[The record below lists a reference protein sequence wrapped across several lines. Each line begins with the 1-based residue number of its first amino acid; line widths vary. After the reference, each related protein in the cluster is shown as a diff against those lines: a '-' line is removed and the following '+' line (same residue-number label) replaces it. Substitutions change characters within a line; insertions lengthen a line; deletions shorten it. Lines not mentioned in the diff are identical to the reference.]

1 MIEFYIVNI
10 HVILEKYGGDWRMPE
25 PLKKSSRYMV
35 GLDSLRGLA
44 ILGVILYHINFNWMP
59 GGFLGVTVFF
69 VLSGYLITDILAIEW
84 KRNKRIDLKKFWLS
98 RVRRLLP
105 GMLVMLVIVL
115 AWITIF
121 HSSLLGKM
129 RGDSLAALLY
139 FSNWWYIYHKLS
151 YFDSFS
157 QLSPLNHFWSL
168 AVEEQFYVIWPFII
182 SLAFRYIKKKS
193 HIILFIVL
201 GAAASAL
208 AMAFLYEPGADPSR
222 IYYGTDTR
230 AFSLL
235 IGAALALIWPSSRLA
250 NKIIPQ
256 ARLILDVVGGIAL
269 IIILVMFWKTNQY
282 DPFLYR
288 GGMVILSI
296 ATALL
301 VANLAHPASRIAQ
314 FLRFRPLRWMGVRS
328 YGIYLWHYPIITL
341 TTPKV
346 NAGEFSLT
354 RAILQFLLI
363 IVAAQI
369 SWKFIENPIRQGAL
383 KNIRS
388 RNWGIKNLALS
399 GKLALVC
406 ALFVSTIA
414 VFGLSTASKAK
425 DNPQKD
431 KVEAVQTEQKEK
443 PKHPVAVREKPADEP
458 PRNKEKQEAAA
469 QPKGPQTVTAVGDSI
484 MIDVAPYLK
493 NSFPN
498 IRIDAKIGRQL
509 SKAIPVVEQLKNE
522 GNLGNHVIIGLGT
535 NGAFTKEQLVSLI
548 KVIGNERKII
558 FINTRVPRPWES
570 LVNEK
575 LKEVASEYQNVTLV
589 DWYSASADNKAY
601 FEPDGVHLT
610 KTGAEAYAALVAKAM
625 NQ

>member
-1 MIEFYIVNI
+1 
-10 HVILEKYGGDWRMPE
+10 MPE
-25 PLKKSSRYMV
+25 PLKKNSRYMV

-84 KRNKRIDLKKFWLS
+84 KNNKRIDLKKFWLS
-98 RVRRLLP
+98 RARRLLP
-105 GMLVMLVIVL
+105 GMLIMLIVTL

-121 HSSLLGKM
+121 HSSLLVKM

-168 AVEEQFYVIWPFII
+168 AVEEQFYVVWPFVI
-182 SLAFRYIKKKS
+182 SLGFYYIKKQS
-193 HIILFIVL
+193 RMILFICL
-201 GAAASAL
+201 GAIASAL
-208 AMAFLYEPGADPSR
+208 AMAILYEPGTDPSR

-250 NKIIPQ
+250 SKIIPQ
-256 ARLILDVVGGIAL
+256 ARLILDIIGGVAL
-269 IIILVMFWKTNQY
+269 IIILTMFWKTNQY
-282 DPFLYR
+282 EPFLYR
-288 GGMVILSI
+288 GGMVLLSI

-346 NAGEFSLT
+346 NTGEFSFT

-363 IVAAQI
+363 IIVAQI
-369 SWKFIENPIRQGAL
+369 SWKFIENPIRKGAL
-383 KNIRS
+383 KNIR
-388 RNWGIKNLALS
+388 IKNLKIRNLTLS
-399 GKLALVC
+399 CKLVLIC
-406 ALFVSTIA
+406 A
-414 VFGLSTASKAK
+414 VFISSIATFGLTTASKEK
-425 DNPQKD
+425 ENTQKD
-431 KVEAVQTEQKEK
+431 KVEAVQEEQA
-443 PKHPVAVREKPADEP
+443 KHPVAVWEKPADEP
-458 PRNKEKQEAAA
+458 PQNKEEQKEENPA
-469 QPKGPQTVTAVGDSI
+469 QPKDPLTVTAVGDSI
-484 MIDVAPYLK
+484 MIDITPYLK
-493 NSFPN
+493 NTFPN
-498 IRIDAKIGRQL
+498 IRIDAKIGRQM
-509 SKAIPVVEQLKNE
+509 SQAIPAVEQLKNE
-522 GNLGNHVIIGLGT
+522 GNLGSNIIIGLGT
-535 NGAFTKEQLVSLI
+535 NGAFTKEQLASLI
-548 KVIGNERKII
+548 EVIGNERKII
-558 FINTRVPRPWES
+558 LINTRVPRPWES

-575 LKEVASEYQNVTLV
+575 LKEAASSYKNVVLV
-589 DWYSASADNKAY
+589 DWYSASAGNKAY

-610 KTGAEAYAALVAKAM
+610 KIGAEAYAALVAKEV

>member
-1 MIEFYIVNI
+1 
-10 HVILEKYGGDWRMPE
+10 MPK
-25 PLKKSSRYMV
+25 PLKKNSRYMV

-69 VLSGYLITDILAIEW
+69 VLSGYLITDILSIEW
-84 KRNKRIDLKKFWLS
+84 KRNKRIDLKNFWL
-98 RVRRLLP
+98 RRARRLLP

-151 YFDSFS
+151 YFESFN

-168 AVEEQFYVIWPFII
+168 AVEEQFYVVWPFII
-182 SLAFRYIKKKS
+182 SLAFYYIKKKS
-193 HIILFIVL
+193 RIILFIIL
-201 GAAASAL
+201 GAVASAL
-208 AMAFLYEPGADPSR
+208 AMAILYEPGADPSR

-250 NKIIPQ
+250 NKIIPK
-256 ARLILDVVGGIAL
+256 ARLILDVVGGISL

-341 TTPKV
+341 TSSKV
-346 NAGEFSLT
+346 NAGEFQLT

-363 IVAAQI
+363 IVVAQI

-383 KNIRS
+383 QNIQF
-388 RNWGIKNLALS
+388 RNLRLKNLALG
-399 GKLALVC
+399 GKLALIC
-406 ALFVSTIA
+406 ALFVSSIA

-425 DNPQKD
+425 ENPPKD
-431 KVEAVQTEQKEK
+431 KVETVQTE
-443 PKHPVAVREKPADEP
+443 PAKHPVAVREKPADEP
-458 PRNKEKQEAAA
+458 PQNKEQQEATV
-469 QPKGPQTVTAVGDSI
+469 QPKDPQTVTAVGDSI
-484 MIDVAPYLK
+484 MIDIAPYLK
-493 NSFPN
+493 NVFPN

-509 SKAIPVVEQLKNE
+509 SKAIPAVEQLKSE
-522 GNLGNHVIIGLGT
+522 GNLGDHVIVGLGT
-535 NGAFTKEQLVSLI
+535 NGAFTKDQLVSLV
-548 KVIGNERKII
+548 KLIGNERKIVL
-558 FINTRVPRPWES
+558 INTRVPRPWES

-575 LKEVASEYQNVTLV
+575 LKEVASEYQNVTLI
-589 DWYSASADNKAY
+589 DWYSASAGNKAY

-610 KTGAEAYAALVAKAM
+610 KTGAEAYASLVTKQI
-625 NQ
+625 NQANQ

>member
-1 MIEFYIVNI
+1 
-10 HVILEKYGGDWRMPE
+10 MPE
-25 PLKKSSRYMV
+25 PLKKNSRYMV

-44 ILGVILYHINFNWMP
+44 ILGVILYHINFNWIP

-69 VLSGYLITDILAIEW
+69 VLSGYLITDILSIEW
-84 KRNKRIDLKKFWLS
+84 KRNKRIDLKNFWL
-98 RVRRLLP
+98 RRARRLLP
-105 GMLVMLVIVL
+105 GMLVMLIIVL

-151 YFDSFS
+151 YFENFN

-168 AVEEQFYVIWPFII
+168 AVEEQFYVVWPFII
-182 SLAFRYIKKKS
+182 SLAFYYIKKKS

-201 GAAASAL
+201 GAVASAL
-208 AMAFLYEPGADPSR
+208 AMAVLYEPGVDPSR

-269 IIILVMFWKTNQY
+269 IVILIMFWKTNQY

-288 GGMVILSI
+288 GGMVFLSI

-314 FLRFRPLRWMGVRS
+314 FLRFKPLRWMGVRS

-341 TTPKV
+341 TNSKV

-363 IVAAQI
+363 IIVAQI
-369 SWKFIENPIRQGAL
+369 SWKFIENPIRQGTL
-383 KNIRS
+383 KNIHS
-388 RNWGIKNLALS
+388 KNWGIKNLALG
-399 GKLALVC
+399 GKIALVC
-406 ALFVSTIA
+406 ALSISTIA
-414 VFGLSTASKAK
+414 ILGLSTASKAK

-431 KVEAVQTEQKEK
+431 KKESVQTEQKEN
-443 PKHPVAVREKPADEP
+443 PEHTVTVREKTAEEP
-458 PRNKEKQEAAA
+458 PQNKEQQEVNG
-469 QPKGPQTVTAVGDSI
+469 QTKGQQTVTAVGDSI
-484 MIDVAPYLK
+484 MIDIAPYLK
-493 NSFPN
+493 NTFPN
-498 IRIDAKIGRQL
+498 IKIDAKIGRQL
-509 SKAIPVVEQLKNE
+509 SKAIPAVEQLKNE
-522 GNLGNHVIIGLGT
+522 GGLGNYVIIGLGT

-548 KVIGNERKII
+548 KMIGNERKIVL
-558 FINTRVPRPWES
+558 INTRVPRPWES

-575 LKEVASEYQNVTLV
+575 LKEVAFEYQNVTLI
-589 DWYSASADNKAY
+589 DWYSASAGNKTY

-610 KTGAEAYAALVAKAM
+610 RTGAEAYASLVTKQI
-625 NQ
+625 NQANK

>member
-1 MIEFYIVNI
+1 
-10 HVILEKYGGDWRMPE
+10 MPE
-25 PLKKSSRYMV
+25 PLKKNSRYMV

-84 KRNKRIDLKKFWLS
+84 KNNKRIDLKKFWLS
-98 RVRRLLP
+98 RARRLLP
-105 GMLVMLVIVL
+105 GMLIMLIITL

-121 HSSLLGKM
+121 HSSLLVKM

-151 YFDSFS
+151 YFDNFG
-157 QLSPLNHFWSL
+157 QPSPLNHFWSL
-168 AVEEQFYVIWPFII
+168 AVEEQFYVVWPFII
-182 SLAFRYIKKKS
+182 SLGFYYIKKQS
-193 HIILFIVL
+193 RMILFICL
-201 GAAASAL
+201 GAIASAL
-208 AMAFLYEPGADPSR
+208 AMAILYEPGSDPSR

-256 ARLILDVVGGIAL
+256 ARLILDAIGGVAL
-269 IIILVMFWKTNQY
+269 IIILIMFWKTNQY
-282 DPFLYR
+282 EPFLYR
-288 GGMVILSI
+288 GGMVLLSI

-346 NAGEFSLT
+346 NAGEFSFT

-363 IVAAQI
+363 IIVAQI
-369 SWKFIENPIRQGAL
+369 SWKFIENPIRKGAL
-383 KNIRS
+383 KNIRFKNWKI
-388 RNWGIKNLALS
+388 RNLTLS

-406 ALFVSTIA
+406 ALLISSIVT
-414 VFGLSTASKAK
+414 FGLSTASKAK
-425 DNPQKD
+425 ENPQKD
-431 KVEAVQTEQKEK
+431 KVEAVQEDQA
-443 PKHPVAVREKPADEP
+443 KHPVAVWEKTTDATPQ
-458 PRNKEKQEAAA
+458 NKEEQKEENSA
-469 QPKGPQTVTAVGDSI
+469 QPKDPLTVTAVGDSI
-484 MIDVAPYLK
+484 MIDIAPYLK
-493 NSFPN
+493 NTFPN
-498 IRIDAKIGRQL
+498 IRIDAKIGRQM
-509 SKAIPVVEQLKNE
+509 SQAIPAVEQLKNE

-535 NGAFTKEQLVSLI
+535 NGAFTKEQLTSLI
-548 KVIGNERKII
+548 EVIGNERKII
-558 FINTRVPRPWES
+558 LINTRVPRPWES

-575 LKEVASEYQNVTLV
+575 LKEVASTYKNVVLV
-589 DWYSASADNKAY
+589 DWHSASAGNKAY

-610 KTGAEAYAALVAKAM
+610 KTGAEAYAALVAKEV

>member
-1 MIEFYIVNI
+1 
-10 HVILEKYGGDWRMPE
+10 MPE
-25 PLKKSSRYMV
+25 PLKKNSRYMV

-84 KRNKRIDLKKFWLS
+84 KNNKRIDLKKFWLS
-98 RVRRLLP
+98 RARRLLP
-105 GMLVMLVIVL
+105 GMLIMLIVTL

-121 HSSLLGKM
+121 HSSLLVKM

-168 AVEEQFYVIWPFII
+168 AVEEQFYVVWPFVI
-182 SLAFRYIKKKS
+182 SLGFYYIKKQS
-193 HIILFIVL
+193 RMILFICL
-201 GAAASAL
+201 GAIASAL
-208 AMAFLYEPGADPSR
+208 AMAILYEPGTAPSR

-250 NKIIPQ
+250 SKIIPQ
-256 ARLILDVVGGIAL
+256 ARLILDIIGGVAL
-269 IIILVMFWKTNQY
+269 IIILTMFWKTNQY
-282 DPFLYR
+282 EPFLYR
-288 GGMVILSI
+288 GGMVLLSI

-346 NAGEFSLT
+346 NTGEFSFT

-363 IVAAQI
+363 IIVAQI
-369 SWKFIENPIRQGAL
+369 SWKFIENPIRKGAL
-383 KNIRS
+383 KNIR
-388 RNWGIKNLALS
+388 IKNLKIRNLTLS
-399 GKLALVC
+399 CKLVLIC
-406 ALFVSTIA
+406 A
-414 VFGLSTASKAK
+414 VFISSIATFGLTTASKEK
-425 DNPQKD
+425 ENTQKD
-431 KVEAVQTEQKEK
+431 KVEAVQEEQA
-443 PKHPVAVREKPADEP
+443 KHPVAVWEKPADEP
-458 PRNKEKQEAAA
+458 PQNKEEQKEENPA
-469 QPKGPQTVTAVGDSI
+469 QPKDPLTVTAVGDSI
-484 MIDVAPYLK
+484 MIDITPYLK
-493 NSFPN
+493 NTLPN
-498 IRIDAKIGRQL
+498 IRIDAKIGRQM
-509 SKAIPVVEQLKNE
+509 SQAILAVEQLKNE
-522 GNLGNHVIIGLGT
+522 GNLGSNVIIGLGT
-535 NGAFTKEQLVSLI
+535 NGAFTKEQLASLI
-548 KVIGNERKII
+548 EVIGNERKII
-558 FINTRVPRPWES
+558 LINTRVPRPWES

-575 LKEVASEYQNVTLV
+575 LKEAASSYKNVVLV
-589 DWYSASADNKAY
+589 DWYSASAGNKAY

-610 KTGAEAYAALVAKAM
+610 KIGAEAYAALVAKEV